1 MRLCVYSN
9 SAHLCRSLYP
19 TGSPNI
25 RDESSTQRL
34 AGVLGRFE
42 DPTFPLVALHQ
53 EVTAATLYC
62 AGADL
67 SDVDVSLDSV
77 TSRQLGLPFRLGG
90 AGLRDPATIRKAAY
104 LSANRSAAQYAASDG
119 TLWVC
124 HTRPDTDM
132 RSAAGGRKPPL
143 AAAPC
148 SSAAVLHPFFIS
160 GCHRRGAQLSA
171 RQRCAVQAPVSCRQ
185 DQPRISPHDFQPS
198 QGGAHSRQVCRR
210 SRRSA
215 VNALHLRSAFDE
227 RRPRLRSLQPQG
239 PHTSH
244 Q

>member
-1 MRLCVYSN
+1 MAACGFGSQAVVLLRLCVYSN

-67 SDVDVSLDSV
+67 SDVDVSLDSAI
-77 TSRQLGLPFRLGG
+77 SRQLGLPFRLGG

-119 TLWVC
+119 TIA
-124 HTRPDTDM
+124 PDAGYDAGCWRARETAL
-132 RSAAGGRKPPL
+132 RTSAGAG
-143 AAAPC
+143 
-148 SSAAVLHPFFIS
+148 
-160 GCHRRGAQLSA
+160 
-171 RQRCAVQAPVSCRQ
+171 
-185 DQPRISPHDFQPS
+185 
-198 QGGAHSRQVCRR
+198 
-210 SRRSA
+210 
-215 VNALHLRSAFDE
+215 NALFWMALPPGRRVTLR
-227 RRPRLRSLQPQG
+227 RRDRTRRWPSSTYGGSLCPPIAPIPG
-239 PHTSH
+239 LPLLMTSH
-244 Q
+244 STHSPGTPRNARVLAMG